1 MAALDH
7 AYINGRRGLDPN
19 KFITPDDPAVQAVAA
34 LIISKVGTDSSARLS
49 GAYNYVTANIKYVTD
64 KQQYG
69 YPEVWAMP
77 DETLKRGL
85 GDCED
90 SSFLLCS
97 ILLALGIN
105 ARVVFGEHKG
115 QGHAWVEAWFDSTG
129 GILETTSAQPFTGF
143 ADPTGYSAEQSFGVA
158 GPEDPL
164 MAFMV
169 YLAPGF
175 ICFGIGAVLMIDDCH
190 DAFKMELS
198 TSTTPGQPGKHGFL
212 KGATIPGLGPHIH
225 HWWLGI
231 LLVILGIILL
241 ALGVVLWMLK
251 YL

>member
-1 MAALDH
+1 MALDH

-34 LIISKVGTDSSARLS
+34 AIAAKAGTDSSARLS

-64 KQQYG
+64 KTQWG
-69 YPEVWAMP
+69 YLEVWQMP

-97 ILLALGIN
+97 LLLALGIN

-115 QGHAWVEAWFDSTG
+115 KGHAWVEAWFDSTG
-129 GILETTSAQPFTGF
+129 GILETTSGQPFTGF
-143 ADPTGYSAEQSFGVA
+143 ADSTGYSAEQTTGPV

-164 MAFMV
+164 MALMV

-175 ICFGIGAVLMIDDCH
+175 ICFGVGAVLMIDDCQ

-198 TSTTPGQPGKHGFL
+198 TYGDKPGKHGIL
-212 KGATIPGLGPHIH
+212 KGVAIPGLGPHIH
-225 HWWLGI
+225 HWWIGI
-231 LLVILGIILL
+231 LLVILGIILI

>member
-7 AYINGRRGLDPN
+7 AYVDGRYLDPN
-19 KFITPDDPAVQAVAA
+19 KFITPKDPAVQAVAA
-34 LIISKVGTDSSARLS
+34 SIISKAGTDSSARLS

-64 KQQYG
+64 KTQWG
-69 YPEVWAMP
+69 YLEVWSMP

-90 SSFLLCS
+90 TSFLLCS
-97 ILLALGIN
+97 LLLALGIN
-105 ARVVFGEHKG
+105 AHVVFGEHKG
-115 QGHAWVEAWFDSTG
+115 KGHAWVEAWFDSTG
-129 GILETTSAQPFTGF
+129 GILETTSGQPFTGF
-143 ADPTGYSAEQSFGVA
+143 VDPTAYSAERTIGLP

-164 MAFMV
+164 MAFLV

-175 ICFGIGAVLMIDDCH
+175 ICFGIGAVLMIDDAQ

-198 TSTTPGQPGKHGFL
+198 TYGDKPGKHGIL
-212 KGATIPGLGPHIH
+212 RGITIPGLGPHIH

>member
-7 AYINGRRGLDPN
+7 AYVDGRYLDPN
-19 KFITPDDPAVQAVAA
+19 KFITPEDPSVQAVAA
-34 LIISKVGTDSSARLS
+34 SIVNKAGAEPSARLRE
-49 GAYNYVTANIKYVTD
+49 AYNYVTGNIRYVTD
-64 KQQYG
+64 KTQWG
-69 YPEVWAMP
+69 YSEVWQMP

-90 SSFLLCS
+90 TSFLLCS
-97 ILLALGIN
+97 LLIALGIN
-105 ARVVFGEHKG
+105 AHVVFGEYKG
-115 QGHAWVEAWFDSTG
+115 KGHAWVEAWFDSTG
-129 GILETTSAQPFTGF
+129 GILETTSGQPFTGF
-143 ADPTGYSAEQSFGVA
+143 ADPAAYHAESQVGA

-164 MAFMV
+164 MALIA
-169 YLAPGF
+169 YLAPGLTL
-175 ICFGIGAVLMIDDCH
+175 FGIGAFLMIDDAQ

-198 TSTTPGQPGKHGFL
+198 TSTTEGEPGKHGIL
-212 KGATIPGLGPHIH
+212 TGITIPGLGPHLH

-231 LLVILGIILL
+231 LLVILSIIIL

>member
-7 AYINGRRGLDPN
+7 AYIDGRYLDPN
-19 KFITPDDPAVQAVAA
+19 KFITPDDPSVQAVAVS
-34 LIISKVGTDSSARLS
+34 IINKIGDQDSLDARLRE
-49 GAYNYVTANIKYVTD
+49 AYNYVALNIRYVTD

-97 ILLALGIN
+97 LLHSLGVD

-115 QGHAWVEAWFDSTG
+115 QGHAWVEAWINGAG
-129 GILETTSAQPFTGF
+129 GILETTSDQPFTGF
-143 ADPTGYSAEQSFGVA
+143 ADPGAYSAERSVGA
-158 GPEDPL
+158 YAPEDPL
-164 MAFMV
+164 MAFLV
-169 YLAPGF
+169 YIAPGLGL
-175 ICFGIGAVLMIDDCH
+175 FGLGAFLMLDDAQ
-190 DAFKMELS
+190 DAFKIVS
-198 TSTTPGQPGKHGFL
+198 TWGKEPGKHGIL
-212 KGATIPGLGPHIH
+212 RGVAIPGLGPHIH
-225 HWWLGI
+225 HWWIGI
-231 LLVILGIILL
+231 ILVILGIILM